1 MEVIAGFLVIGIVVG
16 IAAFVVVREAGRVAR
31 RPPPAL
37 YDVEDAFDWVVA
49 HVPDDVAATLTEA
62 DVRRILE
69 FQVEFFKRKGVSA
82 NGSVAYP
89 PGMVVI
95 GGAETVD
102 YILERCAATG
112 EAYLPEQVHSV
123 VDTQLTYLRTIGA
136 IGPAVGPDAR
146 DERGRQDP

>member
-1 MEVIAGFLVIGIVVG
+1 MEVVAGFLAVGIVVG

-37 YDVEDAFDWVVA
+37 YDVEDAVAWVVA
-49 HVPDDVAATLTEA
+49 HVPDDVAATHTED

-89 PGMVVI
+89 PGTVVI

-102 YILERCAATG
+102 YIVERCAATG
-112 EAYLPEQVHSV
+112 ESYLPEQVHGV

-136 IGPAVGPDAR
+136 IGPAVGRDAR
-146 DERGRQDP
+146 DDRGGSTP